1 MSRLGVL
8 PAWRVC
14 VSLVVDIREPVCRVT
29 VRSAFGFERLGCAER
44 LGAGAARSAGRRLKL
59 WNATVTG
66 ERCLSRRE
74 IYRVAYA

>member
-29 VRSAFGFERLGCAER
+29 ARSAFGFERLGAALNAWA
-44 LGAGAARSAGRRLKL
+44 LGPRAQLDG
-59 WNATVTG
+59 V
-66 ERCLSRRE
+66 
-74 IYRVAYA
+74 